1 MCEPGGGGGG
11 GATFFFKYRHDTG
24 IENGVR
30 DFLLVWP
37 PTFNIVNLNDT
48 FSQLYFVTLFSVIIR
63 FKSKET
69 RYVLGNT
76 TCIVFVLLQICWA
89 PGRLSSH

>member
-1 MCEPGGGGGG
+1 MGELGE
-11 GATFFFKYRHDTG
+11 GALPFFFKYRHDTG

-37 PTFNIVNLNDT
+37 PTFNIFNLNDT

-63 FKSKET
+63 FKSEET
-69 RYVLGNT
+69 RFVLGNT
-76 TCIVFVLLQICWA
+76 TCIVFVLIEICWA

>member
-1 MCEPGGGGGG
+1 MSEGVGGGGVC
-11 GATFFFKYRHDTG
+11 ATFFFKYRHDTG

-37 PTFNIVNLNDT
+37 PTFNIFNLNDT
-48 FSQLYFVTLFSVIIR
+48 FSQLYFVTLCSVIIR
-63 FKSKET
+63 FNSEET
-69 RYVLGNT
+69 LFVLGNT